1 MTSLTRIYIDTCP
14 LIEVLKHLDGK
25 PVSQDRENEI
35 WLTQRCLEAGLHGEV
50 ELITSTLTIAE
61 LRGVGTRPVPDETK
75 RIIHSVLTSGR
86 VMQLSMI
93 TQSITEL
100 ARDLDWVHGIN
111 LGGADAIHVA
121 TALTLKCTE
130 FLTLDGKLL
139 KSAEQIAE
147 LGLRV
152 ILPSQTTELPPK
164 YRQGKLKLDSGK
176 TKNLLL
182 KS

>member
-1 MTSLTRIYIDTCP
+1 MSLTRIYIDTCP
-14 LIEVLKHLDGK
+14 LIEVLKHLDGT
-25 PVSQDRENEI
+25 PLSPEREREV
-35 WLTQRCLEAGLHGEV
+35 WFTQRCLEAGLHGEI

-61 LRGVGTRPVPDETK
+61 LRGTSIRPIPAETK

-93 TQSITEL
+93 TQGITEL
-100 ARDLDWVHGIN
+100 ARDLDWDHGIN

-130 FLTLDGKLL
+130 FLTLDGKPL
-139 KSAEQIAE
+139 KNTGQIAG

-152 ILPSQTTELPPK
+152 ILPSQTTELPPN
-164 YRQGKLKLDSGK
+164 YRQGKLKLDSSK
-176 TKNLLL
+176 TKSLLL
-182 KS
+182 KT